1 MALTNVQP
9 TAHLLAGRRLD
20 LGIPEGTRTIFPNRG
35 RQPIQS
41 PNRDTTETGILSS
54 RRVQPVGALPP
65 VLGVGLL
72 PLSLLVVLR
81 VERLYVGWGMRSP
94 LATEQSNMVTQ
105 LNPIKM

>member
-9 TAHLLAGRRLD
+9 TAHPPTGRLLD
-20 LGIPEGTRTIFPNRG
+20 HGIPEGTRTILPNRG
-35 RQPIQS
+35 QEPLQS

-72 PLSLLVVLR
+72 PFFISSATGGTFVR
-81 VERLYVGWGMRSP
+81 GVGY
-94 LATEQSNMVTQ
+94 A
-105 LNPIKM
+105 